1 MLQKVIEL
9 PYAKYLEKKLPPN
22 IFKGLFALIL
32 IYSFLGTMN
41 FLSYQGAF
49 IIVSA
54 GLMLAYILLKGR
66 VTINIP
72 TILVIIFVIS
82 YVVPIYV
89 FTKPLFESNLLYSGI
104 LILFIQLFECFPDKK
119 KFVIGMTGSYVL
131 GLFAAFILIVI
142 RTYWEQGASFD
153 GDALTSMWTG
163 EMVARTGLSLYG
175 ISAIGISFAI
185 LFTKNRFRKW
195 YIIPLLVFVIVGCSF
210 VSIKV
215 GNRSFI
221 LTIAVLLLSMFIF
234 NLCVSQKKVLWGIL
248 SGVTL
253 TGLVGGITVIV
264 LYQKGYLPFLD
275 SLKNIK
281 IIARI
286 LETDFDGGRI
296 KLWSDFFKDFY
307 KYPFGGLIL
316 TLDRPYV
323 HNIFLDFYAYAGA
336 IPFLLFLGFLVFLL
350 IYLFKYSKRSDKS
363 LFEKNLLFSIIFA
376 IISLSMIEPMY
387 QANSNSCAPLFFV
400 FLFVRHECINNKEI
414 KQADS
419 NQEVLEANAI

>member
-54 GLMLAYILLKGR
+54 GLMLAYILLKGKI
-66 VTINIP
+66 TINIP
-72 TILVIIFVIS
+72 LILVILFVIS
-82 YVVPIYV
+82 YVIPIYI
-89 FTKPLFESNLLYSGI
+89 FATPLFQSNLLYSGI
-104 LILFIQLFECFPDKK
+104 LILLIEMFECFPDKK
-119 KFVIGMTGSYVL
+119 KFVIRMTGSYVL
-131 GLFAAFILIVI
+131 GLFSAFILIII

-163 EMVARTGLSLYG
+163 EMIARTGISLYE
-175 ISAIGISFAI
+175 IAIVGSSFAV
-185 LFTKNRFRKW
+185 LFTKNEFRKW
-195 YIIPLLVFVIVGCSF
+195 YTIPLLVLAIVGCSY
-210 VSIKV
+210 ITAKV

-221 LTIAVLLLSMFIF
+221 LAITILLLAMFIF
-234 NLCVSQKKVLWGIL
+234 NIFVSKKKILWGIL
-248 SGVTL
+248 TGITFTL
-253 TGLVGGITVIV
+253 LVGGIVVIN
-264 LYQKGYLPFLD
+264 LYQKGYLPILD

-323 HNIFLDFYAYAGA
+323 HNIFLDFYAYSGA
-336 IPFLLFLGFLVFLL
+336 IPFLLFLGFFVFLL
-350 IYLFKYSKRSDKS
+350 IYLFRYSNRSDKS
-363 LFEKNLLFSIIFA
+363 LFKKNLLFSIVFA

-387 QANSNSCAPLFFV
+387 QANPNSCAPLFFV
-400 FLFVRHECINNKEI
+400 FLFVRHECINNKEA
-414 KQADS
+414 KPTDS
-419 NQEVLEANAI
+419 NQEVLESNAL